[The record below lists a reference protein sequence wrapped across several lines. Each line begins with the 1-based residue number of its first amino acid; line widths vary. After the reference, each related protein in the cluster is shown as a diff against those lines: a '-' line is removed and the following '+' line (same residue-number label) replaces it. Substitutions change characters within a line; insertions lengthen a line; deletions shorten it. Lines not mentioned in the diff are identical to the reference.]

1 MLQIDLNI
9 RKEFL
14 KDVTM
19 CVSKLDTNI
28 VMANFSSEDLYAK
41 GQLNIQVK
49 NLQHL
54 TKIISNIL
62 KLPGVFSVQRVCDQN

>member
-1 MLQIDLNI
+1 
-9 RKEFL
+9 
-14 KDVTM
+14 M

-54 TKIISNIL
+54 TKIINNIL
-62 KLPGVFSVQRVCDQN
+62 KLPGIFSVERLNDPN

>member
-1 MLQIDLNI
+1 MDL
-9 RKEFL
+9 L
-14 KDVTM
+14 T
-19 CVSKLDTNI
+19 LDTNI

-54 TKIISNIL
+54 TKIISGLL
-62 KLPGVFSVQRVCDQN
+62 KLPGIFSVERLSDHD